1 MLAPELVY
9 PQLRERRGSM
19 RRSRRLV
26 GARASVAVVAVL
38 LLGAAGRVFADA
50 DDQPNIV
57 FILGDDLGIGDVGLT
72 KSASSPIP
80 TPNIDALARQGMT
93 FTNANTSASVC
104 APSRYSA
111 LTGNY
116 TFRGRDKWG
125 VWIYNYVSN
134 LLAGQKTAGDVL
146 RAAGYETAY
155 VGKTH
160 LGGDFYQKNSNQ
172 FYRGKDGSQVDFT
185 RQFQNGV
192 LDHGFDYSYILTNGV
207 QNEPYAFFENDKF
220 LPLNPNQ
227 PNMVLLP
234 AGQKGN
240 SIVLTAGYG
249 DANWDSSL
257 AGPRLLQKA
266 VGFIDRHYT
275 QYGREKPFFLYLST
289 EAIHVPN
296 TPPTSFDGFPVKGV
310 TGIDAKADMIYEF
323 DLEVGEIV
331 SALQQR
337 GLANNTLIIVTS
349 DNGGTASPAH
359 LKVGHDSVGGLRG
372 RKTSIYQGGY
382 RVPFIAKWGDGTLA
396 GSHIRPGTRSSQL
409 IMQQD
414 WVSAIYHLTGQAI
427 PADQALDSL
436 NILPILLGQQP
447 DGVAA
452 RDEMLIQAAGWDVN
466 AKWRGIQMGDWVLI
480 LNASGAPIELYNV
493 ATDPKQQTN
502 LRSDPAQGSRV
513 TTMAARF
520 DYVANHSARTAP
532 LDGALPALSINSVSV
547 AESSGNAAFTV
558 SLSAAASQVVT
569 VEVETEDGSA
579 HAGADYTW
587 VEPTLTFSP
596 GQTSK
601 TVNVPILSDAL
612 AEGSETFSV
621 VLSNPTNAVL
631 GTRTGTGTI
640 TDGGP
645 SPCGKPSV
653 NMNTDRA
660 AFLWKDCGASY
671 WHLQVTGGGSYA
683 VYNGNLSSTE
693 PFTNV
698 ARVGLEA
705 ADVLDYTTNPK
716 VISFK
721 MSLLSNADEFDFA
734 FPDSASVC
742 LSMAKPGNAGMLL
755 GASRTPIRLPFNL
768 KTLGPC

>member
-1 MLAPELVY
+1 M
-9 PQLRERRGSM
+9 M
-19 RRSRRLV
+19 RRSGPMPGV
-26 GARASVAVVAVL
+26 GAPVALAAL
-38 LLGAAGRVFADA
+38 LLVGAAGRALADP
-50 DDQPNIV
+50 DDLPNVV
-57 FILGDDLGIGDVGLT
+57 FILGDDLGIGDVGPT

-93 FTNANTSASVC
+93 FTNANSSTSVC

-111 LTGNY
+111 LLGNY

-125 VWIYNYVSN
+125 IWIYNYVSDIR
-134 LLAGQKTAGDVL
+134 AGQKTVGDVL

-172 FYRGKDGSQVDFT
+172 FYRGNDASQVDFS

-192 LDHGFDYSYILTNGV
+192 LAHGFDYSYILPNGV

-227 PNMVLLP
+227 PNIVYLP

-240 SIVLTAGYG
+240 SIVETAGYG

-275 QYGREKPFFLYLST
+275 QYGRGKPFFLYLST
-289 EAIHVPN
+289 EAIHEPN

-337 GLANNTLIIVTS
+337 GLADNTLIIVTS
-349 DNGGTASPAH
+349 DNGGTDTPKH
-359 LKVGHDSVGGLRG
+359 LAVGHDSVGGLRG
-372 RKTSIYQGGY
+372 RKTLIYQGGY

-396 GSHIRPGTRSSQL
+396 GSHIKPGARNSQL

-427 PADQALDSL
+427 PADQALDSV

-452 RDEMLIQAAGWDVN
+452 RDEMVIQAAHWGEQM
-466 AKWRGIQMGDWVLI
+466 KFRGIQMGDWVLVVDA
-480 LNASGAPIELYNV
+480 ASTPIELYNV
-493 ATDPKQQTN
+493 ANDPTQKTN
-502 LRSDPAQGSRV
+502 LINDPAQGGRV

-520 DYVANHSARTAP
+520 DYVVNHSTRTVP
-532 LDGALPALSINSVSV
+532 VDGASPSLSINSVSV

-558 SLSAAASQVVT
+558 SLSPAAAQVVT
-569 VEVETEDGSA
+569 VEVATADGSA
-579 HAGADYTW
+579 HAGADYSA
-587 VEPTLTFSP
+587 VSQALSFSP

-601 TVNVPILSDAL
+601 TVNVPILADSL

-621 VLSNPTNAVL
+621 TLSDPTNATL
-631 GTRTGTGTI
+631 GTKTGTGTI
-640 TDGGP
+640 TDSAL
-645 SPCGKPSV
+645 SPCGRPSV
-653 NMNTDRA
+653 NAKTDRA
-660 AFLWKDCGASY
+660 AFLWEDCATNY
-671 WHLQVTGGGSYA
+671 WHLQFSAGGSYA
-683 VYNGNLSSTE
+683 VFAGKVTATE
-693 PFTNV
+693 AFSKV
-698 ARVGLEA
+698 AGVGLEA
-705 ADVLDYTTNPK
+705 SDVLNVTSNPN
-716 VISFK
+716 VISFS
-721 MSLLSNADEFDFA
+721 MNLSSYADEFDFG
-734 FPDSASVC
+734 FPASASVC
-742 LSMAKPGNAGMLL
+742 LSMTKPGNAGVFL
-755 GASRTPIRLPFNL
+755 GAARTPIKVPFNL

>member
-1 MLAPELVY
+1 MALAAL
-9 PQLRERRGSM
+9 
-19 RRSRRLV
+19 
-26 GARASVAVVAVL
+26 L
-38 LLGAAGRVFADA
+38 LLGAAHLNAQAQGL
-50 DDQPNIV
+50 PNIV

-93 FTNANTSASVC
+93 FTNANSSASVC

-125 VWIYNYVSN
+125 IWLYNYVSD
-134 LLAGQKTAGDVL
+134 LRAGQKTAGDVL
-146 RAAGYETAY
+146 RAAGYETGY

-172 FYRGKDGSQVDFT
+172 FYRGNDASQVDFT

-192 LDHGFDYSYILTNGV
+192 TDHGFDYSYVLPNGV
-207 QNEPYAFFENDKF
+207 QNQPYAFFENDKF

-240 SIVLTAGYG
+240 SIVETAGYG

-275 QYGREKPFFLYLST
+275 QYGNQKPFFLYLST
-289 EAIHVPN
+289 ESIHEPN

-337 GLANNTLIIVTS
+337 GLVNNTLIIVTS
-349 DNGGTASPAH
+349 DNGGTDTPKH
-359 LKVGHDSVGGLRG
+359 LALGHDSVGGLRG
-372 RKTSIYQGGY
+372 HKTLIYQGGY
-382 RVPFIAKWGDGTLA
+382 RVPFIARWGDGTLA
-396 GSHIRPGTRSSQL
+396 GSHIKPNTRSSQL

-414 WVSAIYHLTGQAI
+414 WISAIYHLTGQPIA
-427 PADQALDSL
+427 ADQALDSV

-452 RDEMLIQAAGWDVN
+452 RDEMVIQAGHWGEQM
-466 AKWRGIQMGDWVLI
+466 KYRGIQMGDWVLI
-480 LNASGAPIELYNV
+480 NNAAGTPIELYNV
-493 ATDPKQQTN
+493 TTDPTQKTN
-502 LRSDPAQGSRV
+502 RISDPAQASRV

-520 DYVANHSARTAP
+520 DYVVNHSTRTVP
-532 LDGALPALSINSVSV
+532 IEGSSRTLSINSVSV

-558 SLSAAASQVVT
+558 SLSAAASQAVT
-569 VEVETEDGSA
+569 VEVETQDGSA
-579 HAGADYTW
+579 HAGADYVA
-587 VEPTLTFSP
+587 VEQTLNFSP
-596 GQTSK
+596 GQTTK
-601 TVNVPILSDAL
+601 TVNVPILSDSL
-612 AEGSETFSV
+612 AEGSETFQV
-621 VLSNPTNAVL
+621 TLENPTNAVL
-631 GTRTGTGTI
+631 GTKTGTGTI

-645 SPCGKPSV
+645 SPCGQPNV
-653 NMNTDRA
+653 NANTDRA
-660 AFLWKDCGASY
+660 AFLWKDCTANY
-671 WHLQVTGGGSYA
+671 WHLRFSAGGSYA
-683 VYNGNLSSTE
+683 AFTGKLTSTAA
-693 PFTNV
+693 FSNV
-698 ARVGLEA
+698 TGVGLEA
-705 ADVLDYTTNPK
+705 ADKLDYTTNPK
-716 VISFK
+716 VISFS
-721 MSLLSNADEFDFA
+721 MSLSSYSDEFDFA
-734 FPDSASVC
+734 FPAGASVC
-742 LSMAKPGNAGMLL
+742 LSMTKPGNASVLL
-755 GASRTPIRLPFNL
+755 GAGRASIRVPFNL
-768 KTLGPC
+768 TALGPC

>member
-1 MLAPELVY
+1 MNPRALVALASLPL
-9 PQLRERRGSM
+9 LS
-19 RRSRRLV
+19 
-26 GARASVAVVAVL
+26 AVHVTAQAQGL
-38 LLGAAGRVFADA
+38 
-50 DDQPNIV
+50 PNIV

-72 KSASSPIP
+72 KSARSPIP

-93 FTNANTSASVC
+93 FTNANTSSSVC

-125 VWIYNYVSN
+125 IWIYNYVSDI
-134 LLAGQKTAGDVL
+134 LAGQKTAGDVL

-172 FYRGKDGSQVDFT
+172 FYRGNDASQVDFT

-192 LDHGFDYSYILTNGV
+192 LAHGFDYSYVLPNGV
-207 QNEPYAFFENDKF
+207 QNQPYAFFENDKF

-240 SIVLTAGYG
+240 SIVETAGYG

-275 QYGREKPFFLYLST
+275 QYGRNKPFFLYLST
-289 EAIHVPN
+289 EAIHEPN

-349 DNGGTASPAH
+349 DNGGTNTPAH
-359 LKVGHDSVGGLRG
+359 LNVGHDSVGGLRG
-372 RKTSIYQGGY
+372 HKTLIYQGGY
-382 RVPFIAKWGDGTLA
+382 RVPFIAKWGDGTA
-396 GSHIRPGTRSSQL
+396 GGSPIKPGTRSSQL
-409 IMQQD
+409 ILQQD

-427 PADQALDSL
+427 PSNQALDSV

-452 RDEMLIQAAGWDVN
+452 RDEMVIQAAHWGEQM
-466 AKWRGIQMGDWVLI
+466 KYRGIQMGDWVLI
-480 LNASGAPIELYNV
+480 NSAAGTPIELYNV
-493 ATDPKQQTN
+493 TTDPTQKTN
-502 LRSDPAQGSRV
+502 RINDPTQSSRV

-520 DYVANHSARTAP
+520 DYVVNHSTRTVP
-532 LDGALPALSINSVSV
+532 VDGALPTVSIDSVTV
-547 AESSGNAAFTV
+547 AETAGNAVFTV
-558 SLSAAASQVVT
+558 RLSAAAARVVT
-569 VEVETEDGSA
+569 VELATSDGSA
-579 HAGADYTW
+579 HAGVDYTA
-587 VEPTLTFSP
+587 VSQELTFSP
-596 GQTSK
+596 GQTSQ
-601 TVNVPILSDAL
+601 TVKVPILLDTT
-612 AEGSETFSV
+612 AEGTETFNII
-621 VLSNPTNAVL
+621 LSDPTNAAL
-631 GTRTGTGTI
+631 GTKLGVGTI
-640 TDGGP
+640 TEGAL
-645 SPCGKPSV
+645 SPCGQPAV
-653 NMNTDRA
+653 NTKTDRA
-660 AFLWKDCGASY
+660 GLLWKDCGANY
-671 WHLQVTGGGSYA
+671 WHFQFTAGGSYA
-683 VYNGNLSSTE
+683 VFAGTLTSTE
-693 PFTNV
+693 AFSNV
-698 ARVGLEA
+698 KGVGLEA
-705 ADVLDYTTNPK
+705 ADVLNYTANPRI
-716 VISFK
+716 ISFN
-721 MSLLSNADEFDFA
+721 MNLSSYADEFDFA

-742 LSMAKPGNAGMLL
+742 LSMTRTSNASMLL
-755 GASRTPIRLPFNL
+755 GAGRAPIQLPFNL